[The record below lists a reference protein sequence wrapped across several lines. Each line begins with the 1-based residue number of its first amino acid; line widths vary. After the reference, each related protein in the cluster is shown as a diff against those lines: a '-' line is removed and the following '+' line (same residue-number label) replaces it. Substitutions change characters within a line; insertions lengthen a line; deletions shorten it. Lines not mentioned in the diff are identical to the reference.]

1 MINYRIKHIGINH
14 CCAEDA
20 SHTAEQFRECFGLER
35 SGGNGNG
42 DIFVGSIFEF
52 KDKNTVGTFGHV
64 ALQVDN
70 VEKAMKDLASR
81 GFTFREE
88 TIARNEAGEIINV
101 YMREELGGLAFHI
114 CL

>member
-14 CCAEDA
+14 PNAEEA
-20 SHTAEQFRECFGLER
+20 SKTAELFRNCFQLER
-35 SGGNGNG
+35 TGGNGNG
-42 DIFVGSIFEF
+42 DIFVGKIFEF

-64 ALQVDN
+64 ALQVVD
-70 VEKAMKDLASR
+70 VEEAMKDLASR

-88 TIARNEAGEIINV
+88 TISRNEDGKIINV
-101 YMREELGGLAFHI
+101 YMQQELGGLAFHI